1 MEEHGCARVDYEQS
15 LFPLACPFSSTNLT
29 IPQRKERML
38 VVYARSWTLSSW
50 SAVAVVVRDRERW
63 SDLISCGKEQVLK

>member
-1 MEEHGCARVDYEQS
+1 MKLDQDPRVALSWAPDGKRS
-15 LFPLACPFSSTNLT
+15 IGRPKMT
-29 IPQRKERML
+29 ERML